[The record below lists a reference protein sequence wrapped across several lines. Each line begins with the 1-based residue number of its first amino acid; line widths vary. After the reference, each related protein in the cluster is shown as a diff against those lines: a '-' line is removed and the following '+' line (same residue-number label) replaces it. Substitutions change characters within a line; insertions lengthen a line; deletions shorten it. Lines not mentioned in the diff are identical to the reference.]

1 VNERVA
7 VTGANGRVG
16 SALVAALRQAGAE
29 VTEWTR
35 PDYDLDDASS
45 AARMVA
51 RDRPTRVF
59 HAAAWTDVDGC
70 ARDPALATRRNALAT
85 TELAHACTTGDA
97 ELVFIS
103 TNEVFSGDRDD
114 GRGYAEEDETVPS
127 NAYGRSKLLAEQ
139 SITEVFGDGTGRA
152 AWIIRT
158 SWVFGPPGEDF
169 PARIVA
175 AVDRLAS
182 AQIDVVADEMGR
194 PTHSA
199 DLAAAIVMLVGSA
212 PAGTY
217 HLANE
222 GVCSRVDLARAV
234 LSRCRPSVEI
244 RPIRL
249 ADYERA
255 STPPRW
261 GVLDTTRAAQLGV
274 KLRPWT
280 EALDAYL
287 DEVCPQ
293 P

>member
-1 VNERVA
+1 VTRVA

-16 SALVAALRQAGAE
+16 SALVAALHLAGAE
-29 VTEWTR
+29 VIEWSR

-51 RDRPTRVF
+51 RDSPTRVF
-59 HAAAWTDVDGC
+59 HAAAWTDVDAC
-70 ARDPALATRRNALAT
+70 ARDPALAIRRNADAT
-85 TELAHACTTGDA
+85 IELAHACTTGDA

-103 TNEVFSGDRDD
+103 TNEVFSGRRDD
-114 GRGYAEEDETVPS
+114 GHGYTEDDPTEPP
-127 NAYGRSKLLAEQ
+127 NAYGRSKQLAEQ
-139 SITEVFGDGTGRA
+139 SIREVFGDGTGRA
-152 AWIIRT
+152 AWIFRT
-158 SWVFGPPGEDF
+158 SWIFGPPGKDF
-169 PARIVA
+169 PARILA
-175 AVDRLAS
+175 AVDRNAS
-182 AQIDVVADEMGR
+182 RPIDVVTDEMGR

-199 DLAAAIVMLVGSA
+199 DLAAAIVKLVGSA

-222 GVCSRVDLARAV
+222 GVASRFDLARAV
-234 LSRCRPSVEI
+234 LGRCRPGVEI

-261 GVLDTTRAAQLGV
+261 GVLDTTRTAQLGV

-280 EALDAYL
+280 EALNAYL
-287 DEVCPQ
+287 DEVCPE